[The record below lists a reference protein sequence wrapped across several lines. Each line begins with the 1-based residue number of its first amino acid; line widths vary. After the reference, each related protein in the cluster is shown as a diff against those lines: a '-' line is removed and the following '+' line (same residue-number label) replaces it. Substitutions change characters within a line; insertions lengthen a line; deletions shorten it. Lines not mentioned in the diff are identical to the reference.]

1 MVTPCLSAK
10 SHQLSATRQVG
21 VGSSS
26 KQDPLGEAPGSPTQP
41 LNHLSSLRPV
51 TNGSQG
57 SHFSGIIVPLKVL
70 LLVNLLE
77 VRSSLGRQGNVKL
90 QQKLSLVQMPP
101 VPSGCC
107 FRYPNALDSFP
118 PSPAHSETYDS
129 FFFHYTHTHSQSS
142 APRKKKSRR
151 GGKVEPGF
159 RYLQRVACS
168 EERVAAGDTRAASA
182 SGLLERQQAKSLSHR
197 VLREKRS
204 HQEIT

>member
-129 FFFHYTHTHSQSS
+129 FFFSLYTHPLPIFSTKEEKE
-142 APRKKKSRR
+142 PE
-151 GGKVEPGF
+151 GGK
-159 RYLQRVACS
+159 S
-168 EERVAAGDTRAASA
+168 
-182 SGLLERQQAKSLSHR
+182 
-197 VLREKRS
+197 
-204 HQEIT
+204 